1 MNEDK
6 KKKQKKPTEDLQRI
20 VSLVMERN
28 LDPVIV
34 FSFSKRDCETY
45 ALLMAKMDFT
55 NADEKKLISEVIANR
70 VDDE

>member
-1 MNEDK
+1 M
-6 KKKQKKPTEDLQRI
+6 PTVDLQRI

>member
-1 MNEDK
+1 
-6 KKKQKKPTEDLQRI
+6 
-20 VSLVMERN
+20 MERN